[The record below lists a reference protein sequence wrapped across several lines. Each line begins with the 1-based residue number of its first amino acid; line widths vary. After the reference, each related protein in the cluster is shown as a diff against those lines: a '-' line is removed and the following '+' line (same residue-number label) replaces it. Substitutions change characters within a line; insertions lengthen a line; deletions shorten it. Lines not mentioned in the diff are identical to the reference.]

1 MGIMNIFSGR
11 PPDGANAP
19 GAANA
24 VNKASAQAL
33 MLIEAMDRS
42 MLIIEFSPDGQIL
55 DANQN
60 FMAAMGYSKDELAGK
75 HHRMFCTPDYVT
87 SSQYVAFW
95 QKLRS
100 GEFISG
106 RFKRIKKDGSIVW
119 LEASYNAIR
128 DETGRAN
135 KVVKIA
141 QDVTARANE
150 ELMAKA
156 TMDAARGSMLLVEFD
171 MEARVIEA
179 NPKFLDA
186 MGYSLAEL
194 RGQHHRMFCDATFAA
209 SPQYEKFWGQLRKGA
224 FVSGTF
230 KRKNRA
236 GDTVW
241 LEASYTP
248 IVNDVGA
255 VVRVVKLASD
265 ITVAQNNQ
273 MEDRDKILEAVRLT
287 DLAKIDATKAQDL
300 GRETETHM
308 ESLSGAVSTSADEA
322 RNLTSIS
329 ENVGAIAKVIRDIA
343 SQTNLLA
350 LNAAIEAARAG
361 EHGRGFAIVADEV
374 RKLAEKSDL
383 QASEIEKMIAAAH
396 KGVENSLDSLKNCL
410 DLAGQSKGCSR
421 DSRESIEVIKNQ
433 VDGLASLLVTLHAAE
448 SRAMAGADGEVL

>member
-1 MGIMNIFSGR
+1 MGIMDFFSSK
-11 PPDGANAP
+11 PPDGTNVF
-19 GAANA
+19 GAADA
-24 VNKASAQAL
+24 ANKASAQAL
-33 MLIEAMDRS
+33 TAALDRS

-60 FMAAMGYSKDELAGK
+60 FMAAMGYSKDELLGK
-75 HHRMFCTPDYVT
+75 HHRALCTPDYVAG
-87 SSQYVAFW
+87 SQYATFW

-106 RFKRIKKDGSIVW
+106 RFKRVKKDGSIVW
-119 LEASYNAIR
+119 LEASYNAVL
-128 DETGRAN
+128 DEAGRTY

-141 QDVTARANE
+141 QDVTGRADE

-156 TMDAARGSMLLVEFD
+156 TMDAAKGSMLLIEFD
-171 MEARVIEA
+171 MQAQVIGA
-179 NPKFLDA
+179 SPKFLEA

-194 RGQHHRMFCDATFAA
+194 RGQHHRVFCDDAFVV
-209 SPQYEKFWGQLRKGA
+209 SPQYEKFWGQLRKG
-224 FVSGTF
+224 VSISGTF

-236 GDTVW
+236 GDAVW

-248 IVNDVGA
+248 IVNDVGE

-273 MEDRDKILEAVRLT
+273 MEDRERILEAVRLT

-308 ESLSGAVSTSADEA
+308 ESLSGAVSASADEA
-322 RNLTSIS
+322 RKLTSIS
-329 ENVGAIAKVIRDIA
+329 ENVGAIAKAIRDIA

-374 RKLAEKSDL
+374 RKLAEKSDV
-383 QASEIEKMIAAAH
+383 QAIEIEKMIAEAQ
-396 KGVENSLDSLKNCL
+396 KGVETSLDSLKNCL
-410 DLAGQSKGCSR
+410 DLADQSKGCSR

-433 VDGLASLLVTLHAAE
+433 VDGLASLLISLHAAE
-448 SRAMAGADGEVL
+448 SRAMVGADGEVL